1 MAQSG
6 NARAFEMDDDSEV
19 EGSEELESETGCPM
33 CGSEET
39 AFYSDRHGSYEFC
52 KDCGWTDD
60 DGAGEEEEED
70 ERGSRPTGRPGNG
83 RPARGRFED

>member
-1 MAQSG
+1 MAETG
-6 NARAFEMDDDSEV
+6 NARAFEMDDQLEDELEEEIESEV
-19 EGSEELESETGCPM
+19 GCPM

-60 DGAGEEEEED
+60 DGSDGED
-70 ERGSRPTGRPGNG
+70 EDEPGPGGRST
-83 RPARGRFED
+83 RGRYEE